1 LKIAHQDN
9 RSLAICLGTF
19 LALIWLLF
27 ISNVLSVDALYY
39 GGISS
44 TLVLLFMA
52 LRGYFPFD
60 REGHIRSG
68 VFWAVLVMLASL
80 PLSTMIKSRVI
91 LFWYPTTLICG
102 LFCRMQS
109 LVRHFGGRN
118 WRCIREMTNRH
129 SDAGAVNKA
138 HTNCHP
144 RADPLIYDAAERVR
158 PRASLTA
165 MSICMRWPID
175 PRDKR
180 EDDRLR

>member
-80 PLSTMIKSRVI
+80 PLSTMINSRVI
-91 LFWYPTTLICG
+91 LFWYPT
-102 LFCRMQS
+102 
-109 LVRHFGGRN
+109 N
-118 WRCIREMTNRH
+118 
-129 SDAGAVNKA
+129 SDLWAVLPYAIVGSAFWWKKLA
-138 HTNCHP
+138 
-144 RADPLIYDAAERVR
+144 LY
-158 PRASLTA
+158 
-165 MSICMRWPID
+165 
-175 PRDKR
+175 PRD
-180 EDDRLR
+180 DQ